1 VTASSPPL
9 RWFCALLVAVSSI
22 VASGCSYTL
31 TEPDCSRYR
40 DHLIAWAAA
49 KGADRKAAA
58 EEFYKT
64 CPGTPV
70 SKSTHDCL
78 EKATDEAAFMKC
90 LGQ

>member
-1 VTASSPPL
+1 MRRSWLVL
-9 RWFCALLVAVSSI
+9 VVAVVLAA

-40 DHLIAWAAA
+40 DRLIEWAAA
-49 KGADRKAAA
+49 KGADRKSAA

-70 SKSTHDCL
+70 SKSTHKCL
-78 EKATDEAAFMKC
+78 EKAGDEAAFMKC
-90 LGQ
+90 LDQ